1 MSDSNTLTTYSWAA
15 SLFQQGLSPSLMD
28 VENRANL
35 VAEINVPLIQG
46 NSRTSSIVNI
56 LLADLD
62 SKEKNLV

>member
-1 MSDSNTLTTYSWAA
+1 MSDSNMLTTYSWAA
-15 SLFQQGLSPSLMD
+15 SLFQQELPPSLMD